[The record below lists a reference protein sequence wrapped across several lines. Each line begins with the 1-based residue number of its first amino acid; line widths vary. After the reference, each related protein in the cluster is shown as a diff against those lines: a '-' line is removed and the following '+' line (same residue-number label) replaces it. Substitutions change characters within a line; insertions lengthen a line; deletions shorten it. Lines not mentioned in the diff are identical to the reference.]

1 MADDEGSVTPALEVI
16 ARPRDGTILDAGW
29 NPKTEAWP
37 AFLARVTA
45 QVQAE
50 GYRGF
55 RVHSPWG
62 VIAERIEP
70 VVAAPLGV
78 AVDQA
83 EPVAAP
89 LGVAVDQLDARVA
102 KALDYAVSVIGI
114 DGAHH
119 KQWGLDQMVRALTG
133 CQMVTKTKRD
143 VHGTEYSFEAQGES
157 DEYKK
162 LVADACAGEDG
173 PATYDWDTGIAP

>member
-1 MADDEGSVTPALEVI
+1 VI

-37 AFLARVTA
+37 AFIARVTA

-62 VIAERIEP
+62 VIAEKIQAEP

-102 KALDYAVSVIGI
+102 KALDYAVSVIGT

-133 CQMVTKTKRD
+133 CPMVEAKAIDARGLTYTYKR
-143 VHGTEYSFEAQGES
+143 QGES
-157 DEYKK
+157 EEYLE
-162 LVADACAGEDG
+162 LVARWRAGADG
-173 PATYDWDTGIAP
+173 PETYHWDAGIVP